1 MAFLTLVL
9 TFLNKLKSPGD
20 FGAVVV
26 VVVVLASGTAW
37 TTGTSVTLRVTLA
50 ACLFSIVDVIVRNK
64 LSTAFKLWGEIDFNF
79 PRGKYL
85 LCLRLIII

>member
-1 MAFLTLVL
+1 MGGLMAFLTLVL

-26 VVVVLASGTAW
+26 VVVLASGTAG

-50 ACLFSIVDVIVRNK
+50 GCLFSIVDVIVRNK

-79 PRGKYL
+79 P
-85 LCLRLIII
+85 

>member
-37 TTGTSVTLRVTLA
+37 TSLTLRVTLA

-79 PRGKYL
+79 P
-85 LCLRLIII
+85 